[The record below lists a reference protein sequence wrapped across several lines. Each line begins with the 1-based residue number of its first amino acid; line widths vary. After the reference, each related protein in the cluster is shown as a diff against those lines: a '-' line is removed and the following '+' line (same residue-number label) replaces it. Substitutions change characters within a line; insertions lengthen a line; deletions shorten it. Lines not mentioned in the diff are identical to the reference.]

1 MGLFLLA
8 LSFPRDRV
16 SGVCRQGTRG
26 SFVGGG
32 LTPAGEP
39 PPAGVG
45 GGGVG
50 ALYEL
55 RVLGVTTPETLV
67 QVGHTLAVF
76 MSWVTICAMM
86 QLLFNLVVVAKAT
99 YPHAG

>member
-1 MGLFLLA
+1 M
-8 LSFPRDRV
+8 
-16 SGVCRQGTRG
+16 SGVCRQGKRG
-26 SFVGGG
+26 CFVGGG
-32 LTPAGEP
+32 LT
-39 PPAGVG
+39 PAGVG

-86 QLLFNLVVVAKAT
+86 KLLFNLVVVAKAT